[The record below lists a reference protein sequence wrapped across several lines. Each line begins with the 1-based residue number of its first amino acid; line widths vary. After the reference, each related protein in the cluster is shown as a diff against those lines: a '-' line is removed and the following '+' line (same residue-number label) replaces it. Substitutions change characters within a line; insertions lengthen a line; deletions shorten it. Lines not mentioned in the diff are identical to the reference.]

1 MFRYAKVLHIGLGAD
16 YSSSCQKSNAQELTR
31 ACEAR
36 LVSRKLTFE
45 VNLDAGPEDGGVKVG
60 GLARELGLQ
69 IAPRQVH
76 R

>member
-1 MFRYAKVLHIGLGAD
+1 MGK
-16 YSSSCQKSNAQELTR
+16 
-31 ACEAR
+31 AR

-69 IAPRQVH
+69 VAPRQVH
-76 R
+76 RQVVVDHLR

>member
-1 MFRYAKVLHIGLGAD
+1 MVVGK
-16 YSSSCQKSNAQELTR
+16 
-31 ACEAR
+31 AR

-69 IAPRQVH
+69 VAPRQVH
-76 R
+76 RQVVVDHLR